1 MAPTAYPTT
10 TVAGD
15 LPDEKPVDRRR
26 RQGTITL
33 GLLAPVGVV
42 DQAAKWWAWRHV
54 PGAMVNTGSTWLIG
68 DPVKGWVSDPVSGRL
83 LDLLGLALMILAGSI
98 LLRRRRQPLFLVAGA
113 LMISG
118 WGSNLLDRLGM
129 HILTAPGSSR
139 GVVDFIPVG
148 SVHVNLADAVI
159 AVATLLYLVARP
171 SPAATAATAATD
183 AMKRA
188 SDVGDVAPSVI
199 GGSAAGALGPRLSSG
214 RTCRLDDRRGV
225 GGPTRQR
232 IGRT

>member
-1 MAPTAYPTT
+1 MAPTAYPTA

-15 LPDEKPVDRRR
+15 RPDEKPLDRRR
-26 RQGTITL
+26 RQRTITL
-33 GLLAPVGVV
+33 GLLAAVVVV
-42 DQAAKWWAWRHV
+42 DQATKWWAWRHV

-68 DPVKGWVSDPVSGRL
+68 DPVDGWVTAPVSGRL
-83 LDLLGLALMILAGSI
+83 LDLLGLALLILSGSI

-139 GVVDFIPVG
+139 GAVDFLPVG
-148 SVHVNLADAVI
+148 SVHVNLADVVI

-171 SPAATAATAATD
+171 SPAATAATERDGARPLTSAT
-183 AMKRA
+183 
-188 SDVGDVAPSVI
+188 S
-199 GGSAAGALGPRLSSG
+199 PR
-214 RTCRLDDRRGV
+214 
-225 GGPTRQR
+225 P
-232 IGRT
+232 